1 MENKVLFD
9 GVKDG
14 ETFEVSGMTF
24 IKFPSVEG
32 KTPVVMRD
40 IAFRSHYGEDNDLR
54 HSPIMD
60 RLQSEILPKIEETI
74 GKENVCTFETDLTS
88 LDGLTP
94 YGKMENRISIPTLDF
109 YRKNV
114 SIFDDHKAGSWW
126 WLATPDSAEP
136 HCSPSFS
143 LCVAPSGY
151 VGDINCVNGL
161 GVRPFLIFQSC
172 IFGSEA

>member
-14 ETFEVSGMTF
+14 ETFEVAGMAF
-24 IKFPSVEG
+24 IKFPSADG
-32 KTPVVMRD
+32 KTPVVMRG
-40 IAFRSHYGEDNDLR
+40 IAFRSRYGEDNDLR
-54 HSPIMD
+54 HSPIMN
-60 RLQSEILPKIEETI
+60 RLQSGILPKIEEAI

-94 YGKMENRISIPTLDF
+94 YGKMESRISIPTLDF

-114 SIFDDHKAGSWW
+114 SIFDKHAPAGWW
-126 WLATPDSAEP
+126 WLATPESAEP
-136 HCSPSFS
+136 HYAPTFS
-143 LCVAPSGY
+143 LCVAPSG
-151 VGDINCVNGL
+151 DFDFINYYYDG
-161 GVRPFLIFQSC
+161 GVRPFLIFKSC

>member
-1 MENKVLFD
+1 MENKILFD

-14 ETFEVSGMTF
+14 ETFEVAGMAF
-24 IKFPSVEG
+24 IKFPSADG

-60 RLQSEILPKIEETI
+60 RLQSEILPKIEEAI

-94 YGKMENRISIPTLDF
+94 YGKMESRISIPTLDF
-109 YRKNV
+109 YRKNA
-114 SIFDDHKAGSWW
+114 SIFDKHAPASWW
-126 WLATPDSAEP
+126 WLATPESAEP
-136 HCSPSFS
+136 HYAPTFS
-143 LCVAPSGY
+143 LCVAPSGIIGRDY
-151 VGDINCVNGL
+151 CNFGN
-161 GVRPFLIFQSC
+161 GVRPFLIFKSC